1 MSKSSNY
8 AGKTIVVD
16 EVVQLAQKNDASMDF
31 FASQLQGDIQK
42 LTKGQVEYNNTYSIS
57 VSGTFTVTDIVDAE
71 ITLNVYRNGTKL
83 SSSDSVVFGSSVTYV
98 SETGSYKEH
107 GEYASHYK
115 RTITLSDMSSNTES
129 IRVIWTG
136 VDNNAVP
143 ISTTIKL
150 DVGERTQYIYS
161 PFTDEGKVKTI
172 ATAMWFDTIEGAKT
186 VSFEGT
192 RYLWLR
198 RSTYYNFAEQQFTEW
213 KYYKT
218 DLEYDNKSSDDTA
231 DETIR
236 ILTPE
241 KYIYFLFDHQTFLV
255 DKRSNDCNNLTFHY
269 EHTGYKT
276 VEVTT
281 GWSVTGCTLTESQK
295 TAQSITVQVPF
306 NTDLTSITVSVTVT
320 CDGKEHPWS
329 MTLNA
334 VDVTAPEQYY
344 GVVDT
349 LPTGDGINGHKVCK
363 GDWCVFKDTAVM
375 YVWNGS
381 QWVGYDSAEDMSVI
395 PLEKVSGALVDLINL
410 GTNDR
415 NTATLLG
422 VFKALC
428 ADRAFIKYLQ
438 VWGLYVGADKFSVD
452 IAEYDRDTG
461 EKLAKP
467 VFIVS
472 YDGTVV
478 FQINASTGDIFI
490 GTPVADLSAPST
502 GFMYDASERM
512 LTTKGSNFRVMENGD
527 VYGYFKQV
535 TQFLPFSF
543 EDSLDSSHPFECDF
557 VIPSN
562 ATIKKITLSVK
573 ALAYRAYSSGAEY
586 ESKMFATTGGISW
599 SSVYDTVSIS
609 LKKTYYSQYYAK
621 SFDTSEN
628 GSHSHTY
635 TKATGLTTD
644 DYAKTNTEY
653 AHSHSYDSVSISN
666 DYTGSSNGHTHS
678 YSKPTISQKNTGTG
692 GQHSHTYTKATGL
705 ETDSYATTG
714 STGSHS
720 HTYTIPAGLLTD
732 VTAEAIKIPS
742 LDHTHDIDV
751 SHGHELVYGIHEG
764 TSPTDVKIYY
774 DNGDGYDSGESLGTF
789 TKITDKVLVGSNVQK
804 FTGSGWKSI
813 KFTSSTLGRLRVQMM
828 IELRVDTT
836 E

>member
-16 EVVQLAQKNDASMDF
+16 EVVQLAPKNESSMDF

-57 VSGTFTVTDIVDAE
+57 VSGSFTVTDLEDAE
-71 ITLNVYRNGTKL
+71 ITLNIYRNGTKL
-83 SSSDSVVFGSSVTYV
+83 SPSDSVVFGSSITFV
-98 SETGSYKEH
+98 SETGTYREH
-107 GEYASHYK
+107 GEYASHYTRK
-115 RTITLSDMSSNTES
+115 IALSQMSANTES

-143 ISTTIKL
+143 ISTTFKL
-150 DVGERTQYIYS
+150 NVGERTQYIYS
-161 PFTDEGKVKTI
+161 PYTDESQVKTI
-172 ATAMWFDTIEGAKT
+172 ATAMWFDTIAGAKT

-192 RYLWLR
+192 RYLWLK
-198 RSTYYNFAEQQFTEW
+198 RSTYYNFAQGQYTEW

-218 DLEYDNKSSDDTA
+218 DIEYDNKSSSDTA

-255 DKRSNDCNNLTFHY
+255 DKRSNDSNNITFSFT
-269 EHTGYKT
+269 HTGYKT

-281 GWSVTGCTLTESQK
+281 GWSVTGCTLTEAQK
-295 TAQSITVQVPF
+295 TAQSITVQIPF
-306 NTDLTSITVSVTVT
+306 NTDLTSVTVSVTVT
-320 CDGKEHPWS
+320 CDGTEHPWS
-329 MTLNA
+329 MTLIA

-349 LPTGDGINGHKVCK
+349 LPTGESINGHKVCK
-363 GDWCVFKDTAVM
+363 GDWLVYKGTGVM

-381 QWVGYDSAEDMSVI
+381 QWVGYSSAEDMSVI

-410 GTNDR
+410 GTNDKT
-415 NTATLLG
+415 TATLLG

-472 YDGTVV
+472 YDGNVV

-502 GFMYDASERM
+502 GFMYDASEKM
-512 LTTKGSNFRVMENGD
+512 LTTKGSNFKVMENGD

-557 VIPSN
+557 VIPAN
-562 ATIKKITLSVK
+562 ATIKKITMSVK
-573 ALAYRAYSSGAEY
+573 ALAYRAYSKSAAYKSNWNAKTGLITWTSTFNTVAVELTRPLNY
-586 ESKMFATTGGISW
+586 EQTLTT
-599 SSVYDTVSIS
+599 
-609 LKKTYYSQYYAK
+609 
-621 SFDTSEN
+621 TSE
-628 GSHSHTY
+628 GSHTHSVQY
-635 TKATGLTTD
+635 TKATGLGDETWATGTTEQ
-644 DYAKTNTEY
+644 NT
-653 AHSHSYDSVSISN
+653 DGSVKR
-666 DYTGSSNGHTHS
+666 HTHS
-678 YSKPTISQKNTGTG
+678 YTKQKLTT
-692 GQHSHTYTKATGL
+692 
-705 ETDSYATTG
+705 ETTTATTKSG
-714 STGSHS
+714 TA
-720 HTYTIPAGLLTD
+720 HTHN
-732 VTAEAIKIPS
+732 VTVPYLVESASIKIGNI
-742 LDHTHDIDV
+742 DHTHTIDV
-751 SHGHELVYGIHEG
+751 SHNHDLVYGIYEG
-764 TSPTDVKIYY
+764 TSPTSVTVYY
-774 DNGDGYDSGESLGTF
+774 DNGSGYGSGESLGTF
-789 TKITDKVLVGSNVQK
+789 TEITDKVLVGGNVQK
-804 FTGSGWKSI
+804 FTGSGWKGI
-813 KFTSSTLGRLRVQMM
+813 KFTSSTLGRLRVQLM

>member
-16 EVVQLAQKNDASMDF
+16 EVVQLAQKNEAGMDF

-57 VSGTFTVTDIVDAE
+57 VSGSFDVTDLVDAE

-98 SETGSYKEH
+98 SETGSYKAH

-136 VDNNAVP
+136 VDDNSVP
-143 ISTTIKL
+143 ISTTFKL
-150 DVGERTQYIYS
+150 NVGERTQYIYS
-161 PFTDEGKVKTI
+161 PYTDESKVKTI

-198 RSTYYNFAEQQFTEW
+198 RSTYYNFTQKQFTEW

-218 DLEYDNKSSDDTA
+218 DIEYDNKSSDDTA

-255 DKRSNDCNNLTFHY
+255 DKRSTDNNNLTFSF

-276 VEVTT
+276 VEVTN
-281 GWSVTGCTLTESQK
+281 GWSVTGCTLTESQQ

-329 MTLNA
+329 MSLVA

-344 GVVDT
+344 GIVDT

-363 GDWCVFKDTAVM
+363 GDWLVLKSTGVM
-375 YVWNGS
+375 YVWSGS
-381 QWVGYDSAEDMSVI
+381 QWVGYSSAEDMSVI
-395 PLEKVSGALVDLINL
+395 PLEKVSGALVDLISL

-415 NTATLLG
+415 TTATLLG

-472 YDGTVV
+472 YDGSVV

-512 LTTKGSNFRVMENGD
+512 LTTKGSNFKVMENGD

-562 ATIKKITLSVK
+562 ATIKKITISIK
-573 ALAYRAYSSGAEY
+573 ALKYRAYSSGAEY
-586 ESKMFATTGGISW
+586 RSVFGDKTEGIAWTEQRTT
-599 SSVYDTVSIS
+599 IS
-609 LKKTYYSQYYAK
+609 LDISRPVLGTDITSSSEGEHTHTYDKVTGLSDEKWATGETGNNSDYGTAGVHTHEFKKQVLDIS
-621 SFDTSEN
+621 TSGN
-628 GSHSHTY
+628 YTGKDGSHSHKVTIP
-635 TKATGLTTD
+635 ASALVSGVSLTLGD
-644 DYAKTNTEY
+644 IN
-653 AHSHSYDSVSISN
+653 
-666 DYTGSSNGHTHS
+666 HTHS
-678 YSKPTISQKNTGTG
+678 FD
-692 GQHSHTYTKATGL
+692 A
-705 ETDSYATTG
+705 
-714 STGSHS
+714 SHS
-720 HTYTIPAGLLTD
+720 HD
-732 VTAEAIKIPS
+732 
-742 LDHTHDIDV
+742 
-751 SHGHELVYGIHEG
+751 LVYGIHEG

-774 DNGDGYDSGESLGTF
+774 DNGDGYDSGETLGTF
-789 TKITDKVLVGSNVQK
+789 TEITDKVLVGPNVQK
-804 FTGSGWKSI
+804 FTGTGWKGI
-813 KFTSSTLGRLRVQMM
+813 KFTSSTLGRLRVQIMV
-828 IELRVDTT
+828 ELRVDTT
-836 E
+836 A